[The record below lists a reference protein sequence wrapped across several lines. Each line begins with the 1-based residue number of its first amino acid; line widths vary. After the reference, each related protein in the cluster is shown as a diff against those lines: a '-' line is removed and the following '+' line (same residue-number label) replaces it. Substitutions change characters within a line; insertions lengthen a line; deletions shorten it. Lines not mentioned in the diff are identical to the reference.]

1 MSDENPTTNR
11 KQRQGKVVSEKG
23 NKTIVVRV
31 QRRQRHPLYK
41 KVVTKYK
48 KFHTHDPDNT
58 AHVGDQVRI
67 QECRP
72 VSKLKSW
79 ELVEVISQQP

>member
-1 MSDENPTTNR
+1 MSDEQPVTIR
-11 KQRQGKVVSEKG
+11 KQRQGKVVSDKG
-23 NKTIVVRV
+23 DKTIVVRV

-48 KFHTHDPDNT
+48 KFHAHDPDNT
-58 AHVGDQVRI
+58 AHVGDQVCI

-72 VSKLKSW
+72 VSKLKRW
-79 ELVEVISQQP
+79 ELVEVISR

>member
-1 MSDENPTTNR
+1 MSDENLTTNR
-11 KQRQGKVVSEKG
+11 KQRQGKVVSDKG
-23 NKTIVVRV
+23 DKTIVVRV

-41 KVVTKYK
+41 KVMTKYK

-79 ELVEVISQQP
+79 ELVEVITRQP